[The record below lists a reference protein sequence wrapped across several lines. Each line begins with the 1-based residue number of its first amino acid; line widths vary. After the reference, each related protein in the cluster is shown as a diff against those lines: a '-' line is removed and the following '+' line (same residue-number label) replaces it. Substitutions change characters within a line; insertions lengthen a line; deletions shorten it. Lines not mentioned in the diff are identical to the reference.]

1 MTTWVPIMILRVA
14 LVIPCYRLCLMALT
28 YLTTPPTRILP
39 MWVSAL
45 LPSFM
50 IQAFKKAPLTTTVSL
65 VRWCLFSMNELTWL
79 LGLNILEKFVSRGA
93 FCDSSSRC
101 LQTQCHPGTRERV
114 LEMIQGWALD
124 ADGASR
130 ILWLYGQAGAGKSA
144 IAQTIAEYCHQ
155 TDNLAASFFFFR
167 VGPDRNTAD
176 RLFPTLAH
184 QLCLSVP
191 GIAPFISAAMETDPL
206 LPMQSLDI
214 QCERL
219 IIEPFEQIA
228 AKYSAMAVPR
238 LIVIID
244 GVDECAD
251 EAMQQRFLTLIGD
264 AVYQGRI
271 PLRFLICSRPELHI
285 RDVFDRMISSSST
298 SRLVLDDSVDSHA
311 SIERY
316 LIDEFERISLEQGL
330 GVYSWPSQGAIDRLV
345 HNSAGQFI
353 YASTV
358 IRFVED
364 KYSNPM
370 QQLDIVLG
378 LRAVGSSPF
387 ADLDRLHIEILSRQ
401 PDQVFIANL
410 IAILIVLSTSSH
422 LVTISSIGII
432 NALLNLEEGKAFAKL
447 RGLLPLLEISE
458 TYICVRHA
466 SFLEFLQ
473 SPARCGQYYTSAR
486 EATRRFLDLLVAAVA
501 RYASMDLKHASEYDC
516 SNLESLAR
524 MAAAPPPYAYQL
536 LPPDDW
542 ENVLYPIQK
551 FADMPFQASDFD
563 VFYRMH
569 SVHQIVLRLLTFKS
583 SSISPSGPHC

>member
-1 MTTWVPIMILRVA
+1 M
-14 LVIPCYRLCLMALT
+14 
-28 YLTTPPTRILP
+28 
-39 MWVSAL
+39 
-45 LPSFM
+45 
-50 IQAFKKAPLTTTVSL
+50 KKVPLTKTVSL
-65 VRWCLFSMNELTWL
+65 VRCHLSPVNKLTWL
-79 LGLNILEKFVSRGA
+79 SGLDILEKFVSHGA
-93 FCDSSSRC
+93 FCDSSSQC
-101 LQTQCHPGTRERV
+101 LQIQCHPGTRERV
-114 LEMIQGWALD
+114 LEMIQGWAHD

-167 VGPDRNTAD
+167 ASPDRNTAD
-176 RLFPTLAH
+176 RLFPTLAR
-184 QLCLSVP
+184 QLCWSVP
-191 GIAPFISAAMETDPL
+191 GLAPFISAAMETDPL
-206 LPMQSLDI
+206 LPMQSMDI

-219 IIEPFEQIA
+219 IVKPFEQIA
-228 AKYSAMAVPR
+228 VKYSALAVPR

-244 GVDECAD
+244 GVDECVD
-251 EAMQQRFLTLIGD
+251 EAMQQHFLRLIGD
-264 AVYQGRI
+264 AVDQGRI

-285 RDVFDRMISSSST
+285 RDVFDGMISSSAT

-311 SIERY
+311 SIEKY
-316 LIDEFERISLEQGL
+316 LIDEFERISLEQCL
-330 GVYSWPSQGAIDRLV
+330 SVYSWPSQGAIDRLV

-358 IRFVED
+358 IRFIED

-370 QQLDIVLG
+370 KQLEIVLG
-378 LRAVGSSPF
+378 LRAIKSSPF
-387 ADLDRLHIEILSRQ
+387 ADLDRLYIEILSRQ
-401 PDQVFIANL
+401 PDQSFIKTL

-447 RGLLPLLEISE
+447 HGLHPLLQISE
-458 TYICVRHA
+458 TYICIRHA

-473 SPARCGQYYTSAR
+473 SPSRCGRYYTSVC
-486 EATRRFLDLLVAAVA
+486 EATRRFLDLLVAAVV
-501 RYASMDLKHASEYDC
+501 RYASMDLGHAVEYDC
-516 SNLESLAR
+516 SNLDSLAR

-542 ENVLYPIQK
+542 ESVLCPIQK
-551 FADMPFQASDFD
+551 LADMPFQASDFD

-569 SVHQIVLRLLTFKS
+569 SVHQIVLRLLTFKN
-583 SSISPSGPHC
+583 SSIASTGK